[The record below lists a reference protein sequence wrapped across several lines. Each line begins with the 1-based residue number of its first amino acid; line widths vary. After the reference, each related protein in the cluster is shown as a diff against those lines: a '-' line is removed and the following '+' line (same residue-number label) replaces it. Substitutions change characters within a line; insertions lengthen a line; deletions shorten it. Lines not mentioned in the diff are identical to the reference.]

1 MTILHF
7 DVPVSRLPTNKVRHL
22 EKQQAVQQQKEEGII
37 IYWDSGTVG
46 HFDLIN
52 CFNCI
57 KSVHKLFLLW
67 DYWDTRYYS
76 VRMKLHPHEFVAP
89 TF

>member
-1 MTILHF
+1 MKIFHF

-22 EKQQAVQQQKEEGII
+22 EKQQADNNKKRKVLLFI
-37 IYWDSGTVG
+37 GTVG

-57 KSVHKLFLLW
+57 KGVHKLFLLW

-89 TF
+89 TL